1 MSEWAMKRFWT
12 ETSVQAE
19 GDGFAIKLDGR
30 GVKTPA
36 KRSLV
41 VPSEEMAQAI
51 AAEWDAQ
58 VEEVRPETMPW
69 TRSANAALD
78 KVAEQ
83 RAEVEAHLADYAGSD
98 LLCYRA
104 EGPEGLVTRQRETW
118 DPLLDWLAERYDVR
132 LATTN
137 GVMPV
142 EQSKDAL
149 ERLAQTMEAMSDVQL
164 TGFYDLVTLSGS
176 FTLALACTQSVH
188 EPLKLWAASRLDED
202 WQIEQW
208 GADEEAEEVA
218 NLKKQAFLHAS
229 RVYFSG

>member
-36 KRSLV
+36 KRPLV
-41 VPSEEMAQAI
+41 VPSEAMAQAI

-58 VEEVRPETMPW
+58 VEEVRPDTMPW
-69 TRSANAALD
+69 TRSANAAID
-78 KVAEQ
+78 KVADQ
-83 RAEVEAHLADYAGSD
+83 RAEVEAHLAEYAGSD

-104 EGPEGLVTRQRETW
+104 DGPDGLIARQRETW

-132 LATTN
+132 LSTTH

-149 ERLAQTMEAMSDVQL
+149 ERLARTMEPMSDVQL
-164 TGFYDLVTLSGS
+164 TGFHDLVTLSGS
-176 FTLALACTQSVH
+176 FTLALASTQGFQTA
-188 EPLKLWAASRLDED
+188 PKLWAASRLDEE

-208 GADEEAEEVA
+208 GADEEAAEVA
-218 NLKKQAFLHAS
+218 ELKKQAFLHAVA
-229 RVYFSG
+229 VYFAG